1 MPKNQIIWFSISWDS
16 SMGCKQA
23 KKKLAEY
30 RGFAP
35 NPFDCRVRVWWETGW
50 RAPGSGAMWGALIQ
64 DDERTMSK
72 IDQNMTL
79 SAQKYQKNCLK
90 MWFWS
95 IFQINATH
103 YCKRSRAKLSNG
115 MLIPFLAPKL
125 ASPDLVTFDKAEIGS
140 STGAIGVKLL
150 TA

>member
-23 KKKLAEY
+23 KKTCWVSGLRPEPLRLQGESLVGNGVESTGLWGNVRRLDTRRWAHYVKNWPKYDLIGPEIPKKL
-30 RGFAP
+30 P
-35 NPFDCRVRVWWETGW
+35 
-50 RAPGSGAMWGALIQ
+50 Q
-64 DDERTMSK
+64 
-72 IDQNMTL
+72 
-79 SAQKYQKNCLK
+79 

-103 YCKRSRAKLSNG
+103 YCKKSRAKLSNG

-140 STGAIGVKLL
+140 STGAIGVTLL